1 MGTIVYN
8 PDNGVRFKQNAG
20 TIDQISV
27 ASTGGS
33 SLIQLWEG
41 CGCVVGRAEAFLIV
55 RFHFPAPV
63 VVPLNAPLPPL
74 RRFTINSQQDAV

>member
-20 TIDQISV
+20 TIDQSSV

-33 SLIQLWEG
+33 SIIQLWEG
-41 CGCVVGRAEAFLIV
+41 CGVGRAEAFLIL

-63 VVPLNAPLPPL
+63 VVALNAPLPPL

>member
-8 PDNGVRFKQNAG
+8 PDNGMRFNQNAG
-20 TIDQISV
+20 TIYQ
-27 ASTGGS
+27 S
-33 SLIQLWEG
+33 SEAMWGAQAKYN
-41 CGCVVGRAEAFLIV
+41 CGRGVVWVEQGAFLIL

-63 VVPLNAPLPPL
+63 VALNAPLPPL